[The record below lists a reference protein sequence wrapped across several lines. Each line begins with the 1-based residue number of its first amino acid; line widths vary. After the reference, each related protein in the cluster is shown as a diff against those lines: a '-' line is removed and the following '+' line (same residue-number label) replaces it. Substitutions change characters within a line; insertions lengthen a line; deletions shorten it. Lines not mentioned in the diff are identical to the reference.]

1 MIKITKEL
9 GDKIPIIL
17 IADRNGMKTLIP
29 LEYKGQK
36 ENILTNLIE
45 NKFKS
50 FIIVIKS
57 VDDEAKIKDF
67 VLERKAIIEK
77 NEVKIEFVSPSP
89 LRFEGEFPTTLEPIY
104 SKGIITMG
112 DAVFLGPNTYIGKD
126 CNLGDF
132 AEITNSILLGNNTV
146 GKKALILNSIVGY
159 DVEILPGQIIKGEL
173 ILNSE
178 KQD

>member
-1 MIKITKEL
+1 MIKITKEI
-9 GDKIPIIL
+9 GEKIPIIL
-17 IADRNGMKTLIP
+17 IADRNGMEPLIP
-29 LEYKGQK
+29 LEYEDQK
-36 ENILTNLIE
+36 ESILNNLIE
-45 NKFKS
+45 KGFRS

-57 VDDEAKIKDF
+57 VDDEPKIKDF
-67 VLERKAIIEK
+67 VLERKSIIEK

-104 SKGIITMG
+104 SNGIITMG
-112 DAVFLGPNTYIGKD
+112 DAVFLGPNVYIGKD

-132 AEITNSILLGNNTV
+132 AEITNSIMLGNNTV